1 MTRGDGTIRAM
12 ERAHTA
18 AAAALVA
25 GVVLVPLGF
34 WLYAQAASVDKGS
47 QVAHAKRLLLD
58 VAPPVPGA
66 RSLGLNVYVRRDWEG
81 ESLVPIKSY
90 TVETAYSLPRPM
102 RPAQIV
108 AHYKR
113 HLAGWRMS
121 ADPATGIRFVR
132 GDDEIGLD
140 IVEYREKAPNM
151 RSYGVIVSQ

>member
-1 MTRGDGTIRAM
+1 MTHGDGTIQAM
-12 ERAHTA
+12 ARAHTA

-34 WLYAQAASVDKGS
+34 WLYARAASVDKGS

-66 RSLGLNVYVRRDWEG
+66 RSLGLNVYEQRDWEG
-81 ESLVPIKSY
+81 ESLVPIEGY

-102 RPAQIV
+102 RPARIV

-113 HLAGWRMS
+113 RLAGWRITEES
-121 ADPATGIRFVR
+121 PDGIRFVR
-132 GDDEIGLD
+132 GDDEIGLN
-140 IVEYREKAPNM
+140 IVEYRENAPTM

>member
-1 MTRGDGTIRAM
+1 MTLGDGTIRAM
-12 ERAHTA
+12 ARAHTA

-47 QVAHAKRLLLD
+47 QVAHARRLLLE

-66 RSLGLNVYVRRDWEG
+66 RSLSLNVYERRDWEG
-81 ESLVPIKSY
+81 ESLVPIKGY

-113 HLAGWRMS
+113 HLAGWRIS
-121 ADPATGIRFVR
+121 GDPATGIRFAQ
-132 GDDEIGLD
+132 GDDEIGLN
-140 IVEYREKAPNM
+140 IVEYRENAPTM